1 MSIFVELAVSDRR
14 NKKEIRHLEQ
24 ELPKWQVLVDSVT
37 GNTEMIP
44 CPESFF
50 TCPCIY
56 VIYKMSV
63 LGDWVDSHLF
73 TIFSKYVILG
83 LINPCKISSQRLFWL
98 RLVKDVRMFYYLHVA
113 SCEVNKCYIHCAL
126 RGEYNVL
133 SKVVSRDVSQ
143 SEKTSEVILSNFIIY
158 FIIPTTRK

>member
-1 MSIFVELAVSDRR
+1 
-14 NKKEIRHLEQ
+14 
-24 ELPKWQVLVDSVT
+24 VDSVT

-143 SEKTSEVILSNFIIY
+143 VNVNIDFSFIRPYLSRILVAESFIVSQ
-158 FIIPTTRK
+158 FT